1 MEPIERIIATYN
13 GEKTDQI
20 PVDAWWSKEIY
31 EKIKSEK
38 KESPIIRYKL
48 DTRRIYIEAQK
59 LQNNWKKFLKREDPE
74 IPIYEF
80 PFPEIEMAKTNR
92 DELDIKINNI
102 KKQGYPA
109 IGHIGSVCFEALNNL
124 LGMEEVFIALFD
136 KYDIIDEICEE
147 ITNIK
152 LDMAMKFV
160 ENGINIV
167 HMGDD
172 FGSQKGLLVSPDIW
186 RRLFKP
192 KIGRIINSIKKQNKD
207 CLVFFHSD
215 GDISEIMADFIEIG
229 IDFLNPIQPECMDI
243 EMISKR
249 YAGNIAF
256 WGGVGT
262 QETFYRD
269 RDFIFET
276 IKRTIEVL
284 GRKDKLVISPTHMI
298 QGDVPLKNIDY
309 FFEAVKL
316 YGSNQ

>member
-1 MEPIERIIATYN
+1 MKSLERIIATYN
-13 GEKTDQI
+13 GIKTDRI

-31 EKIKSEK
+31 KKIKSER
-38 KESPIIRYKL
+38 KESPIIHYKL

-59 LQNNWKKFLKREDPE
+59 LQNNWKEFLKREDSE
-74 IPIYEF
+74 IPVYEF

-92 DELDIKINNI
+92 NELGIKISQI
-102 KKQGYPA
+102 KGQGYPA
-109 IGHIGSVCFEALNNL
+109 IGHIGSVCFEAICNL

-152 LDMAMKFV
+152 LDMAIKFV

-192 KIGRIINSIKKQNKD
+192 KIGRIVSSIKKNNKD

-215 GDISEIMADFIEIG
+215 GDISEIIDDFVEIG

-249 YAGNIAF
+249 YAEDIAF
-256 WGGVGT
+256 WGGIGT
-262 QETFYRD
+262 QDTFYRD

-276 IKRTIEVL
+276 VKRTIEIL
-284 GRKDKLVISPTHMI
+284 GRGNKLVISPTHMI
-298 QGDVPLKNIDY
+298 QDDVPLENIDY
-309 FFEAVKL
+309 FFEAVRL
-316 YGSNQ
+316 YG

>member
-1 MEPIERIIATYN
+1 MKSLDRIIATYN
-13 GEKTDQI
+13 GEKTDKI

-31 EKIKSEK
+31 EKIKSGK
-38 KESPIIRYKL
+38 KESPIIYYEL

-59 LQNNWKKFLKREDPE
+59 LQNNWKEFLKREDSE
-74 IPIYEF
+74 ISVYEF

-92 DELDIKINNI
+92 DELGIKISQI
-102 KKQGYPA
+102 KCKGYPA
-109 IGHIGSVCFEALNNL
+109 IGHIGSVCFEALCSL
-124 LGMEEVFIALFD
+124 LGMEEVFVALFD

-160 ENGINIV
+160 KNGITII

-172 FGSQKGLLVSPDIW
+172 FGSQKGLLMSPDIW

-192 KIGRIINSIKKQNKD
+192 KIEKIISSIKSYDKE

-215 GDISEIMADFIEIG
+215 GDISEIIDDFIEIG

-243 EMISKR
+243 REVSKR
-249 YAGNIAF
+249 YGEKIAF

-262 QETFYRD
+262 QDTFYRD
-269 RDFIFET
+269 KDFIFET
-276 IKRTIEVL
+276 VKSTIEIL
-284 GRKDKLVISPTHMI
+284 GKENRFIISPTHMI
-298 QGDVPLKNIDY
+298 QGDVPIENIDY
-309 FFEAVKL
+309 FFEAVKF
-316 YGSNQ
+316 YGSK